1 MLSFCHACTYGS
13 TYDIEGGAISGR
25 LYLTAQ
31 LQLAPCLLQVVH
43 TCGTKMRLSTWL
55 QPGAAALLT
64 WGKTTMTYI
73 RHTVKCAI
81 KMPDTVLAFLSP
93 TVNEVQHLETI
104 LYLSPWI
111 DHLHFR
117 YLLSHVL
124 AAYLS
129 LAIAATLKLRKSIL
143 PLLPNSPF
151 LLQQTHLS
159 RCLNQRMHNFLPLHA

>member
-13 TYDIEGGAISGR
+13 TYDIERGATSGR

-43 TCGTKMRLSTWL
+43 TCGTKMPLSTWL

-64 WGKTTMTYI
+64 WGKTIMTYI
-73 RHTVKCAI
+73 RHTVNCAI

-93 TVNEVQHLETI
+93 TVNEVQHLENI

-111 DHLHFR
+111 R
-117 YLLSHVL
+117 SP
-124 AAYLS
+124 
-129 LAIAATLKLRKSIL
+129 TLPVPSFSRSRSISQSSNRSNPEASQEHPTVAPQQ
-143 PLLPNSPF
+143 PLLASTNTSEP
-151 LLQQTHLS
+151 LS
-159 RCLNQRMHNFLPLHA
+159 QPTYAQAPLSS